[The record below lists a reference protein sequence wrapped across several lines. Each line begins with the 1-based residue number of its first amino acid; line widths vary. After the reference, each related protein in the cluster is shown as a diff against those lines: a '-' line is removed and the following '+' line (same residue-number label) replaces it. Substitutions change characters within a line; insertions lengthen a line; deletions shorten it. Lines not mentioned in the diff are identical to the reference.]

1 MQKQVKVLVVDDHA
15 IVRKG
20 LQAFLELSPGFT
32 VVGEAESGEES
43 VTKTRELAPD
53 IVLMDVRMPGVNGI
67 EACRMIL
74 EENPEVK
81 VVMLTSYSDEESV
94 LASILA
100 GAKGYILKKVDTD
113 ILLRDLERVSRGES
127 LLDPAVT
134 DYVFKRLKSLTGP
147 VSNTNEFEMLNQL
160 TLQEKRILSLIAH
173 GKTNK
178 EIAGEIFISSKT
190 VRNYVTNILNKL
202 NLSNRAQAAA
212 YAASIGLT
220 KGIGNENKC

>member
-20 LQAFLELSPGFT
+20 LQAFLELSPGFI
-32 VVGEAESGEES
+32 VVGEAASGEES

-134 DYVFKRLKSLTGP
+134 EYVFKRLKSLTRP
-147 VSNTNEFEMLNQL
+147 INNTSEFEMLNQL
-160 TLQEKRILSLIAH
+160 TLQEKRILSLIAQ

-178 EIAGEIFISSKT
+178 EIAAEIFISSKT

-220 KGIGNENKC
+220 KESGKG